1 MTRLLARALAA
12 LSTALV
18 SVALLTLPATAEPPF
33 RVDAHVVDRTS
44 DGVLDGDTAEVEA
57 AIEQLRSQTDLD
69 LFIVFVDSFDGTPA
83 EEWANQTAES
93 SGLGNLD
100 LLFAVAT
107 VDRETGWSSTDAAGL
122 SSSQLDAAM
131 SRAQDHFSSGD
142 WAEGAVTFA
151 EEITSAST
159 GGGGGGLTVVLVVGA
174 VLVAVVLLVVVLRSR
189 AKRRAGQPVGA
200 GPGRGAP
207 VEPPPPPDSLEAK
220 LAQLS
225 TEELRT
231 RAGSALVQ
239 LDDAVRSSDQELG
252 FAEAQFGLQ
261 AIQSFS
267 TALTTAKGHLS
278 EAFGIQARLEDSSP
292 ESEAEQRGMLTR
304 IVLLCAQADDLLDDQ
319 AEAFAHLRNLREHA
333 PEALNEIEQRA
344 GEIEATIPPAEL
356 ALTQLHATYPDSAL
370 TSVARAPQQ
379 ARSLLAAAREAVTS
393 GRQRLQE
400 NDRGGAVA
408 YARTAEDALQQAV
421 TLIESVHQGSTELAE
436 ARAKLDPAIDSIRAD
451 LIDAGNLG
459 AGDSGV
465 QALVPRANNAIEQAI
480 AAKET
485 GDPIA
490 ALAEITSAEDAL
502 DTALAPHREEAETD
516 RRATAKLPTGLQ
528 RTEALIRSTN
538 DFIATNRGAVGPQ
551 ARTALADATELL
563 RQAQALQRERPR
575 EAVELVNRSW
585 AAATRARELATAD
598 VNRWHHDQRPPG
610 GYGGRRGSD
619 VDVGSLILG
628 GLLGAALGGG
638 RRGGFG
644 GFGGFG
650 GGFGG
655 SGWNSGR
662 MGGGGGFGGGRI
674 GGGGRF

>member
-644 GFGGFG
+644 GFGG
-650 GGFGG
+650 GFGG

>member
-44 DGVLDGDTAEVEA
+44 DGVLGGDTAEVEA

-83 EEWANQTAES
+83 EEWANQTAET

-100 LLFAVAT
+100 VLFAVAT

-159 GGGGGGLTVVLVVGA
+159 GGGGGGLTVVLLVGA

-220 LAQLS
+220 LSKLS

-261 AIQSFS
+261 AIQSFR

-304 IVLLCAQADDLLDDQ
+304 IVLLCAEADDLLDDQ

-408 YARTAEDALQQAV
+408 YARTAEDALQHAV

-644 GFGGFG
+644 GFGG
-650 GGFGG
+650 GFGG

>member
-1 MTRLLARALAA
+1 MTRLLTRALAA

-83 EEWANQTAES
+83 EEWANQTAET

-159 GGGGGGLTVVLVVGA
+159 GGGGGGLTAVLVVGA

-261 AIQSFS
+261 AIQSFR

-516 RRATAKLPTGLQ
+516 RRAAAKLPTGLQ

-563 RQAQALQRERPR
+563 RQAQSLQRERPR

-585 AAATRARELATAD
+585 TAATRARELATAD

-644 GFGGFG
+644 G
-650 GGFGG
+650 GFGG

>member
-261 AIQSFS
+261 AIQSFRA
-267 TALTTAKGHLS
+267 ALTTAKGHLS

-563 RQAQALQRERPR
+563 RQAQSLQRERPR

-644 GFGGFG
+644 GFGG
-650 GGFGG
+650 GFGG